1 MKRFFT
7 LTLIVLTLFVS
18 CKNGNLID
26 YIERGFGKPIVED
39 VCFNISNLG
48 ENNKIYIPSGS
59 EIEVEFTIK
68 NKYEIELKGELS
80 FDENKKDLFNT
91 LPYIKELT
99 LTKMVVAFNFKE
111 DGEPSAADNFF
122 WELVS
127 Q

>member
-18 CKNGNLID
+18 CKNENLID

-68 NKYEIELKGELS
+68 NKYEI
-80 FDENKKDLFNT
+80 
-91 LPYIKELT
+91 
-99 LTKMVVAFNFKE
+99 
-111 DGEPSAADNFF
+111 
-122 WELVS
+122 
-127 Q
+127 

>member
-18 CKNGNLID
+18 CKNENLID

-80 FDENKKDLFNT
+80 FDEDKKDLFNT
-91 LPYIKELT
+91 PPYIKELT

-111 DGEPSAADNFF
+111 DGEPSATDNF
-122 WELVS
+122 WELVF